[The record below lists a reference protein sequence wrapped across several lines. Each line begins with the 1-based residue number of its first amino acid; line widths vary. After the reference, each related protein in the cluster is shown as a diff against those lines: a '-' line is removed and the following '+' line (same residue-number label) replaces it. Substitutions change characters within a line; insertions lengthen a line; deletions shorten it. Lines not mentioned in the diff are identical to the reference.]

1 MGVDEA
7 TEDTNVAS
15 AIESRVASSLHLG
28 SPTEYRYWLVAL
40 VKRLAKAGQET
51 RLRALLD
58 SLLGPSSK
66 SSSSWTPEVLGIKKR
81 TLLME
86 LLPHV
91 ASNMALQRLYS
102 EYNTQ
107 TQGLVQQVDEILYK
121 QPTTTKMQPT
131 QTLSITNL

>member
-1 MGVDEA
+1 MNLDFVQVDEA

-58 SLLGPSSK
+58 SLLGP
-66 SSSSWTPEVLGIKKR
+66 PPRRPLGSLR
-81 TLLME
+81 CW
-86 LLPHV
+86 
-91 ASNMALQRLYS
+91 ASRSAPCWLSYC
-102 EYNTQ
+102 
-107 TQGLVQQVDEILYK
+107 
-121 QPTTTKMQPT
+121 PT
-131 QTLSITNL
+131 

>member
-1 MGVDEA
+1 M
-7 TEDTNVAS
+7 AS

-58 SLLGPSSK
+58 SLLGPPSK
-66 SSSSWTPEVLGIKKR
+66 TSSSSWTPEVLGIKKR

-107 TQGLVQQVDEILYK
+107 MQGTDATDLFSK
-121 QPTTTKMQPT
+121 
-131 QTLSITNL
+131 